1 MKKIICLTAAVILA
15 VSAAGC
21 GNTGDT
27 SEASSASS
35 QTQIEVAAGYERYD
49 VGEALDTVTAGFGA
63 QIDTDVYMPWNN
75 LTADEEAMLEKRIA
89 DMNLQFTRIKFF
101 PEFFERANDND
112 DPDVFDADA
121 EGIDFDSTEM
131 RALYKIL
138 DICEKYG
145 INVDLSWYGCYA
157 WFDSY
162 DGKYDGSW
170 LGYSDEVTMQKN
182 WVTAPRKTAEFDGFA
197 EYAEN
202 IYVGLDYLINVK
214 KYTCLYGFSVI
225 AEMFM
230 DDKGVISWD
239 AYAECVKGIDER
251 LEKEGLR
258 DKIKFLGTSNSG
270 NNTKYFKDEQ
280 AKTKDYFDI
289 LGTGNYNW
297 DNDDYN
303 ESMET
308 YFADIIGI
316 ARDYGKQGW
325 YVAEFCQGKHFINAV
340 DKEDID
346 WYEAGLY
353 ISRFVIAAASQGAT
367 MLNHY
372 ILGDTWFTNS
382 YVHTMGLWAYRD
394 KGWKAHPEYYFYGLI
409 CKYTDIGSK
418 VYPIKSTD
426 DVSMIAFQLP
436 DGSWSYMMANCAGAA
451 KKVAVVNAAS
461 DGPKKL
467 DAYKVTE
474 ALIPSDRA
482 VELPTAYDN
491 VDVSGGVTYVTLPAN
506 GFVVLSDKK

>member
-1 MKKIICLTAAVILA
+1 MKKIICLAAAVILA

-49 VGEALDTVTAGFGA
+49 LGEALDTVTAGFGA

-230 DDKGVISWD
+230 DDNGVISWD

-258 DKIKFLGTSNSG
+258 DKIKFLGTSNNG
-270 NNTKYFKDEQ
+270 NSPKYFKDEQ

-289 LGTGNYNW
+289 LGTA
-297 DNDDYN
+297 
-303 ESMET
+303 T
-308 YFADIIGI
+308 TIGI
-316 ARDYGKQGW
+316 TTTTTRVWKLILPILSGSPAITENR
-325 YVAEFCQGKHFINAV
+325 
-340 DKEDID
+340 
-346 WYEAGLY
+346 AGT
-353 ISRFVIAAASQGAT
+353 SPNFVRENTS
-367 MLNHY
+367 
-372 ILGDTWFTNS
+372 
-382 YVHTMGLWAYRD
+382 
-394 KGWKAHPEYYFYGLI
+394 
-409 CKYTDIGSK
+409 
-418 VYPIKSTD
+418 ST
-426 DVSMIAFQLP
+426 P
-436 DGSWSYMMANCAGAA
+436 
-451 KKVAVVNAAS
+451 
-461 DGPKKL
+461 
-467 DAYKVTE
+467 
-474 ALIPSDRA
+474 
-482 VELPTAYDN
+482 
-491 VDVSGGVTYVTLPAN
+491 
-506 GFVVLSDKK
+506 